1 MSKKTFNATDNLI
14 SLANRTT
21 EEQREIAILGGI
33 KSGEVRRNKR
43 DLRRALETILE
54 TDITLPDGTVKSGA
68 EAIAY
73 SLFEKALKGDTRAF
87 EIIRDTCAQKVP
99 DKFLISEIN
108 PEIAEEV
115 EQLVSEIGEEC
126 RRELNDE

>member
-1 MSKKTFNATDNLI
+1 MKKFDGTENLI

-21 EEQREIAILGGI
+21 EEQREIAVLGGI

-43 DLRRALETILE
+43 DLRKALETILE
-54 TDITLPDGTVKSGA
+54 SDITLPDGTVKSGA

-73 SLFEKALKGDTRAF
+73 SLFEKALKGDSRAF

-99 DKFLISEIN
+99 DRLQITEIDSDV
-108 PEIAEEV
+108 IEEV
-115 EQLVSEIGEEC
+115 EQLVLY
-126 RRELNDE
+126 ELNEETEGR